1 VTRFAEDGTRA
12 LLHDAPGR
20 GRHVSIPPATMRDRL
35 REANLL
41 RPDDQPVSMR
51 RAAEFLGVSA
61 TSVWR
66 ALHKS
71 PLSRRRRDAKPLP
84 NIS

>member
-1 VTRFAEDGTRA
+1 
-12 LLHDAPGR
+12 
-20 GRHVSIPPATMRDRL
+20 MRDRL